1 MSAART
7 NALLPALQPGGILL
21 PVVFQLQMLSLP
33 WQGRELLDKATGGP
47 EGSGVGQELLL
58 EF

>member
-1 MSAART
+1 MSAAGT
-7 NALLPALQPGGILL
+7 NALLPALQPGGILF

-47 EGSGVGQELLL
+47 GVQWSQELLL
-58 EF
+58 EL